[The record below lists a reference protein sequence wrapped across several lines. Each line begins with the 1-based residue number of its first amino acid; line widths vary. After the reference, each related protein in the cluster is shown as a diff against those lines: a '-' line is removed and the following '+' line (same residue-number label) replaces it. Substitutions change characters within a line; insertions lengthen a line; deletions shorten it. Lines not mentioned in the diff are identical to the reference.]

1 MRLYLIRHA
10 VTAETGL
17 TLSGRQSGIPL
28 SPAGVAMAGQVAGEL
43 GDLPVRALYTS
54 PILRCRQTARPIGV
68 AWDLDPTVDRGLIE
82 ADYGAWSGRSLK
94 SLYRLKAWQRLMES
108 ASRFRFPQGETLEEV
123 QRRAVA
129 TVEALADRHGS
140 DVVAAVSHADV
151 IRVILAHYLGMPLDL
166 VHRLSVGPTSVS
178 VVELYRSGA
187 VAVPIVNRPYSAGGE
202 G

>member
-10 VTAETGL
+10 VTAETGV

-28 SPAGVAMAGQVAGEL
+28 SPAGVTMAEHLAGEI
-43 GDLPVRALYTS
+43 GDVPVRALYTS
-54 PILRCRQTARPIGV
+54 PILRCRQTARPIGA
-68 AWDLDPTVDRGLIE
+68 AWALVPTVHRGLIE

-129 TVEALADRHGS
+129 TVEALAERHGRHA
-140 DVVAAVSHADV
+140 DAAVSHAAV
-151 IRVILAHYLGMPLDL
+151 IRVMLAHYFGMPLDF
-166 VHRLSVGPTSVS
+166 VHRLSVAPASVS
-178 VVELYRSGA
+178 MVELHPSGA
-187 VAVPIVNRPYSAGGE
+187 VAVPIVNRPYRAGGE
-202 G
+202 R